1 MRRFY
6 EISVA
11 AVLLFSAVACDSWS
25 GYRADDEVI
34 ARVGTDYLYRS
45 VLVASMPRGLAAA
58 DSVNYSQAFV
68 ERWIIDQLKQQ
79 EAENLFSQ
87 SEADIDRMVEQ
98 YRRSLLVRRLDQHI
112 LASEPSATISQ
123 KDIVAYYNAHKGDFR
138 LAVPM
143 VKGEIVAFP
152 DSYRRQESLLKLFG
166 SSKSEQHED
175 FEHICLK
182 NNFQYHNF
190 AEWVSVSDF
199 LSYLPLTRNAQ
210 HGKIVTS
217 RKLQQIHHDK
227 VYYYF
232 RVTALLEKGDAMPLA
247 MVEENIRQILI
258 NRHRANVVRQHEEML
273 LKNALS
279 SGHAKQI
286 EN

>member
-1 MRRFY
+1 MRRFC
-6 EISVA
+6 EISIAVA
-11 AVLLFSAVACDSWS
+11 LLLSIAACDSWN
-25 GYRADDEVI
+25 GYRADDEVV

-45 VLVASMPRGLAAA
+45 ALVASIPSGLTAA
-58 DSVNYSQAFV
+58 DSVSYSQAFV
-68 ERWIIDQLKQQ
+68 DRWIIDQLKQQ
-79 EAENLFSQ
+79 EAEKLFSQ
-87 SEADIDRMVEQ
+87 SGADIDRMVEQ
-98 YRRSLLVRRLDQHI
+98 YRRSLLVRRLEQQI

-166 SSKSEQHED
+166 SSKSEQHDD
-175 FEHICLK
+175 FEQICLK

-210 HGKIVTS
+210 HDKIVAS

-232 RVTALLEKGDAMPLA
+232 RITALLEKGDTMPLQ

-258 NRHRANVVRQHEEML
+258 NRHRAHVVHQHEEML

-279 SGHAKQI
+279 SGHAKK
-286 EN
+286 N